1 MNAAGT
7 AVTARGKNKSQIKFM
22 WHSGNNF
29 AGMLFLS
36 DYKIIE
42 KWQFINRQNTI
53 KYLHN
58 IENGV
63 NIIADTKDIYLMK
76 KVRWINN

>member
-1 MNAAGT
+1 MT
-7 AVTARGKNKSQIKFM
+7 AYKS
-22 WHSGNNF
+22 
-29 AGMLFLS
+29 
-36 DYKIIE
+36 
-42 KWQFINRQNTI
+42 T

-63 NIIADTKDIYLMK
+63 NVIADTKDIYLMK